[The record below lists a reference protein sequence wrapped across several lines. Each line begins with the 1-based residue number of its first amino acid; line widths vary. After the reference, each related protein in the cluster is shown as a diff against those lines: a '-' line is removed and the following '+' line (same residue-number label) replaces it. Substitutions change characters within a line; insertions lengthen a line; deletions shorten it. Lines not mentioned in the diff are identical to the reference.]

1 VDRQAAVKLLR
12 ERGIQPSAQRVAVG
26 AYVLD
31 TLDHPSA
38 DQVFAHV
45 RRGFPML
52 SRATVYNTLNLFVAN
67 GLLRALVVAEGKILF
82 DPNMEPHHHFI
93 DESSGAIVDVPWG
106 ALEVRQTGTLP
117 FDVRDVQLVLRG
129 VLHSRTRD

>member
-1 VDRQAAVKLLR
+1 MKLLR

>member
-1 VDRQAAVKLLR
+1 MKLLR

-129 VLHSRTRD
+129 VLHSRNRD